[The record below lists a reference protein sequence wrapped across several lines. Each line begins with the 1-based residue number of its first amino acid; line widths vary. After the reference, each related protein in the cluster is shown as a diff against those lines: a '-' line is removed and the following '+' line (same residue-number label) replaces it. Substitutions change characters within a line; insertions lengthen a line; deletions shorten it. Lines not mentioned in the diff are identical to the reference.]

1 MIQLD
6 NNSLGF
12 SFPHID
18 QELALKVHEYSEQR
32 REAFTS
38 SFRELAKKEIEAN
51 RSSSREDKSLDEA
64 LERLA
69 SLRDSGIQEA
79 WMAAWAEVARRGQS
93 RCSIAFQRTLRLPD
107 DGKTYPLPAGLGAFP
122 LRPVDR
128 YPSTSPAHWL
138 EKGGVLLPMY
148 QAEALWLSFHA
159 EAPLA
164 VKITSGSVNA
174 LTGEIDRN
182 GLVGSPQNYLTIPD
196 QPWLDGFKVGP
207 NTVRQF
213 VAMPVGSGFTASEQ
227 LAPDQTAGGMVIEV
241 IPMKT
246 DRLVAQIVEEN
257 EAGMLEEVMDLVL
270 GDSWRARVTMLCC
283 QSAAMPC
290 CPSDMGLGGGGKI
303 QQEIYQDELGVEAWE
318 QKGSIRLCVHICNS
332 MTWRAVTGEN
342 PPHPPITA
350 EEYQRHGIPW
360 FDFYRDDLTPLPETR
375 KMAGLKSVDEVA
387 AGKGLTKFTDGELD
401 PEFVVQYGNARRP
414 EEVREWGRSAVL

>member
-6 NNSLGF
+6 HNSLGF

-18 QELALKVHEYSEQR
+18 QELAQKVREYSDQR
-32 REAFTS
+32 REAFTA
-38 SFRELAKKEIEAN
+38 SFHELAKKKIEAN
-51 RSSSREDKSLDEA
+51 RDASHEGKSLDAA

-69 SLRDSGIQEA
+69 SLRDSEIHEA
-79 WMAAWAEVARRGQS
+79 WMAAWSEVARRSQS
-93 RCSIAFQRTLRLPD
+93 RCNIAFQRTLRLPD
-107 DGKTYPLPAGLGAFP
+107 DGNVYPLPAGLGAFP
-122 LRPVDR
+122 LRPVDC

-148 QAEALWLSFHA
+148 QAEALWLSFNA

-164 VKITSGSVNA
+164 MKITSGSVNA
-174 LTGEIDRN
+174 LTGETDRN
-182 GLVGSPQNYLTIPD
+182 GLVGNPQNYLTIPD
-196 QPWLDGFKVGP
+196 QPWLDGFKVSP

-246 DRLVAQIVEEN
+246 NRLLAQIVEEN
-257 EAGMLEEVMDLVL
+257 ESGMIEEVMDLVL
-270 GDSWRARVTMLCC
+270 GDCWRARVTMLCC
-283 QSAAMPC
+283 RSNVMEC
-290 CPSDMGLGGGGKI
+290 SSDMGLGGGGKI
-303 QQEIYQDELGVEAWE
+303 QQEIYQDELGVEVWE
-318 QKGSIRLCVHICNS
+318 EKGSIRLCVHICNS

-350 EEYQRHGIPW
+350 EEYQRHHIPW
-360 FDFYRDDLTPLPETR
+360 FDFYRDDLAPLPETE

-387 AGKGLTKFTDGELD
+387 TEKGLAKFTDGELD

-414 EEVREWGRSAVL
+414 EEIREWGRSVVR